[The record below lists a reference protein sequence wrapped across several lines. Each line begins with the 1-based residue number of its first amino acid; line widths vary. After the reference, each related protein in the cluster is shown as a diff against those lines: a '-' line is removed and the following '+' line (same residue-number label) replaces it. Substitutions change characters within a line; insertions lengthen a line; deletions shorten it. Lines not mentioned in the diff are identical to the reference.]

1 MLRPMASV
9 LKREEE
15 LRTPGRSEA
24 RATGA
29 LLLTGAG
36 LVALSLSLPHPSG
49 ANASVLIAIAAG
61 MAVSGAA
68 LWLLARRV
76 PLALTHAA
84 LATAAVLS
92 GLLTYESGVAAGQ
105 YGAINVWITLVA
117 AYFFPRRVAIAY
129 LLWILLAYAVTLAAT
144 ESTAGYSP
152 LTRWLFTAISLTVVM
167 TLTSA
172 IVARRARADE
182 RARRFFDLSHDMLC
196 TSNLD
201 GYFVEVNGAWERLGY
216 TPEEMRAV
224 PFVDLVHPEDRKRT
238 EAEAAKLFEGV
249 ETVGFENR
257 YRAKDGSWRW
267 LRWSSIL
274 APDEQLLYARA
285 TDVTELKRVESEREN
300 LLVEVEALA
309 RSDSLTGL
317 PNRRA
322 LDEQLPREMARARRA
337 ESDLC
342 LGIVDLDHFK
352 AYNDTHGH
360 LAGDEMLRRCAMA
373 WDSELRGEDT
383 IVRFGGEE
391 FLVVLP
397 DTSPEQATVILERL
411 RAATPAGQTCS
422 AGLAC
427 WDYAET
433 AEDLVGRADSALYRA
448 KAAGRDQV
456 VESPRVQ

>member
-1 MLRPMASV
+1 MSSV
-9 LKREEE
+9 PKKDEE
-15 LRTPGRSEA
+15 LRCPGRSEA

-49 ANASVLIAIAAG
+49 GDNAALAGIAAG
-61 MAVSGAA
+61 MAVSGLA
-68 LWLLARRV
+68 LWFLARRV
-76 PLALTHAA
+76 PLALTQAA
-84 LATAAVLS
+84 LAVAAALA

-105 YGAINVWITLVA
+105 YGSIFVWVTLVA

-129 LLWILLAYAVTLAAT
+129 LAWILAANGVTLAAV

-152 LTRWLFTAISLTVVM
+152 LTRWIFTAVSLSVVM
-167 TLTSA
+167 ALTSA
-172 IVARRARADE
+172 VVARRARADL

-201 GYFVEVNGAWERLGY
+201 GHFVEVNAAWERLGY
-216 TPEEMRAV
+216 TQEEMRSI
-224 PFVDLVHPEDRKRT
+224 PFLDLIHPDDRERT
-238 EAEAAKLFEGV
+238 EAEAASLFDGV

-257 YRAKDGSWRW
+257 YRAKDGSWHW

-274 APDEQLLYARA
+274 APDEQLLYGRA

-309 RSDSLTGL
+309 HSDSLTGL

-322 LDEQLPREMARARRA
+322 LDEQMPREMARALRA
-337 ESDLC
+337 GSDLC
-342 LGIVDLDHFK
+342 LAILDLDCFK
-352 AYNDTHGH
+352 DYNDTHGH
-360 LAGDEMLRRCAMA
+360 LAGDEMLRRCAVA

-397 DTSPEQATVILERL
+397 DTSPGQASEIVERL
-411 RAATPAGQTCS
+411 RAATPRGQTAS
-422 AGLAC
+422 AGFAC
-427 WDYAET
+427 WDHAERF
-433 AEDLVGRADSALYRA
+433 EGLVGRADSALYRA
-448 KAAGRDQV
+448 KAAGRDQA
-456 VESPRVQ
+456 VESPRVQS